1 LEFEWD
7 TRKAARNVAKH
18 GVPFEYA
25 TRAFLDPRRLDIEDY
40 RRDYGEQRRFT
51 LGRIDGRVF
60 AIAYTPRGG
69 MIRVISA
76 RRANE
81 REKKQYDQT
90 LPT

>member
-1 LEFEWD
+1 LELEWD

-25 TRAFLDPRRLDIEDY
+25 TRAFLDPHRLDIDY

-60 AIAYTPRGG
+60 AVAYTPRIGV
-69 MIRVISA
+69 IRVISA

-81 REKKQYDQT
+81 RERKQYDQT

>member
-40 RRDYGEQRRFT
+40 RRDYGEQRRVT

-60 AIAYTPRGG
+60 AIAYTPPRRHDSSDFRTEGE
-69 MIRVISA
+69 RA
-76 RRANE
+76 REEAI
-81 REKKQYDQT
+81 
-90 LPT
+90 